1 MTHLESPYERFLQW
15 ILQNPGFQLPQ
26 PKSIFDRRREQSE
39 PGDEVVA
46 RAVAVLISAVTSKAA
61 AANMTN
67 QAAARQISAAAD
79 ETIATFLDSDDI
91 CPRWPFPG
99 PPPWL
104 SIIASE
110 LTLAANLLQPG
121 AVQAGILQVAGQ
133 VLDRAVALGA
143 GAAGDTG
150 LTRAA

>member
-1 MTHLESPYERFLQW
+1 MSYRMESPYERFLQW
-15 ILQNPGFQLPQ
+15 IMQNPWYQLPHGNTHY
-26 PKSIFDRRREQSE
+26 RRVEE
-39 PGDEVVA
+39 PEHAEDSVS
-46 RAVAVLISAVTSKAA
+46 RAVGVLISAVTSRVA

-67 QAAARQISAAAD
+67 QAAAAQIVAAAD

-104 SIIASE
+104 AIIASE
-110 LTLAANLLQPG
+110 LTFAANLLQPG
-121 AVQAGILQVAGQ
+121 ALQAGIQQVAGL
-133 VLDRAVALGA
+133 VLDRSAALGA
-143 GAAGDTG
+143 GGIAPS